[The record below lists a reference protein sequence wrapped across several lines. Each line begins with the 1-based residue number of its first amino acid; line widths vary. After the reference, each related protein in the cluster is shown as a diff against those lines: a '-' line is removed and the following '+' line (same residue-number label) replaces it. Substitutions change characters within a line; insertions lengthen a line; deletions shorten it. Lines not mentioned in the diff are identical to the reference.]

1 MKADSKLG
9 IVGTNLSAGGFYRLS
24 VAAGYRPVF
33 HAYDRPELPCGAVD
47 KKSTCARPEIF
58 DEMMSFIDIAVL
70 PVPLAHYDDPSA
82 EGITKK
88 IIGDQRGRCPETR
101 KFCAFMDLDDAESV
115 SGSWR
120 SMGGWK
126 LVKVLHLVGWH
137 HLARDARPKG
147 DEQRLV
153 LHIVGSSVEAKERV
167 ACVVDALGYD
177 AVDAGTFAHS
187 ICAAD
192 HVMAGDACF
201 PNPRESAL
209 RENRLQCRMGANSAI
224 GRKSGGSSGFPRVSL
239 TMFLVRV

>member
-33 HAYDRPELPCGAVD
+33 HSYDRPELPCGAVD
-47 KKSTCARPEIF
+47 EKSTCTRPEIF
-58 DEMMSFIDIAVL
+58 DEMMSFINIAVL

-82 EGITKK
+82 EGITNR
-88 IIGDQRGRCPETR
+88 IICDQRDRCPQTR

-115 SGSWR
+115 LGSWR
-120 SMGGWK
+120 SMGGWE
-126 LVKVLHLVGWH
+126 LVKVFHLVGWH

-147 DEQRLV
+147 DDQRLV
-153 LHIVGSSVEAKERV
+153 LRIVGSSVEAKERV
-167 ACVVDALGYD
+167 SRVVDAVGYD

-187 ICAAD
+187 SRVAD
-192 HVMAGDACF
+192 CVMAGNFCAPD
-201 PNPRESAL
+201 PREPAPEETL
-209 RENRLQCRMGANSAI
+209 LQSRMVANSAS
-224 GRKSGGSSGFPRVSL
+224 GRKSGGSSGFPRVEL

>member
-33 HAYDRPELPCGAVD
+33 HAYDRPKLPCGAVD
-47 KKSTCARPEIF
+47 KKSTCTRPEIF

-82 EGITKK
+82 EGIAKR
-88 IIGDQRGRCPETR
+88 IVGDHRGRCPETR
-101 KFCAFMDLDDAESV
+101 KFCASMDLDDAESV
-115 SGSWR
+115 LGSWR

-126 LVKVLHLVGWH
+126 LVKVFHLVGWH

-147 DEQRLV
+147 DDQRLV

-167 ACVVDALGYD
+167 SRVVDAVGYD

-187 ICAAD
+187 SCVAD
-192 HVMAGDACF
+192 RVMAGNLYAPD
-201 PNPRESAL
+201 PREAAL
-209 RENRLQCRMGANSAI
+209 EEMLLQSRMVVNSAI
-224 GRKSGGSSGFPRVSL
+224 GGKSEGSSGFPRVEL